1 MGPERER
8 ARRYAQCGFGDM
20 SALQRLMLRQVDY
33 VFCNFAT
40 TTSQCVNTKLLKS
53 IGNLW

>member
-20 SALQRLMLRQVDY
+20 SALQRLMLLQVDC

-40 TTSQCVNTKLLKS
+40 TTSKCVNMKLLKS